1 MEASLV
7 PDGRIRLVLPLP
19 NLNFVNL
26 ALWKTAAALEQDERW
41 FGELSGLT
49 FDQDERWFGELSG
62 LTFDQSQALNDD
74 MMAVR
79 YALRGSPRTIDPR
92 TGELRPPLEPRKT
105 GTYWDELPKMEA
117 ENLPDGRV
125 AVTLPQEKLAVFS
138 RLLEA
143 SLVYVAPNRSKDEE
157 ERFQGNLGASTEEAQ
172 ELADE
177 LRRLNWKMQIE
188 GAKRFIH
195 PTS

>member
-1 MEASLV
+1 
-7 PDGRIRLVLPLP
+7 VLPRP
-19 NLNFVNL
+19 SLNFVNL
-26 ALWKTAAALEQDERW
+26 ALWKTAALERDERW
-41 FGELSGLT
+41 FRELSGI
-49 FDQDERWFGELSG
+49 S
-62 LTFDQSQALNDD
+62 FDQSQALNDD

-79 YALRGSPRTIDPR
+79 YALEGSPRTIDPR
-92 TGELRPPLEPRKT
+92 TGEPRPPLEPRKT
-105 GTYWDELPKMEA
+105 GTHWDELPKMEA

-125 AVTLPQEKLAVFS
+125 AITLPQEKLAVFP

-177 LRRLNWKMQIE
+177 LRRLNWKMQVE

>member
-1 MEASLV
+1 M
-7 PDGRIRLVLPLP
+7 PDRRIRLVLPLP
-19 NLNFVNL
+19 NLNFVVL

-41 FGELSGLT
+41 FGELG
-49 FDQDERWFGELSG
+49 G

-92 TGELRPPLEPRKT
+92 TRELRPPLEPRKT
-105 GTYWDELPKMEA
+105 GTYWDELPRMEA

-125 AVTLPQEKLAVFS
+125 AVTLPQEKLAVFP

-157 ERFQGNLGASTEEAQ
+157 ERFQGNLGASTEKAQ

-177 LRRLNWKMQIE
+177 LRRLNWRMQVA
-188 GAKRFIH
+188 GAKRFMH
-195 PTS
+195 RTS

>member
-1 MEASLV
+1 LA
-7 PDGRIRLVLPLP
+7 PDGRVRLVLPRP
-19 NLNFVNL
+19 SLNFVNL
-26 ALWKTAAALEQDERW
+26 ALWKTAAALE
-41 FGELSGLT
+41 
-49 FDQDERWFGELSG
+49 QDERWFGELSG

-117 ENLPDGRV
+117 ENLPEGRV
-125 AVTLPQEKLAVFS
+125 AVTLPREKLAVLP

-157 ERFQGNLGASTEEAQ
+157 ERFQGSLGASTEEAQ
-172 ELADE
+172 DLADE
-177 LRRLNWKMQIE
+177 LRRLDWKVRSE
-188 GAKRFIH
+188 GRSHGRSEEKLGEV
-195 PTS
+195 